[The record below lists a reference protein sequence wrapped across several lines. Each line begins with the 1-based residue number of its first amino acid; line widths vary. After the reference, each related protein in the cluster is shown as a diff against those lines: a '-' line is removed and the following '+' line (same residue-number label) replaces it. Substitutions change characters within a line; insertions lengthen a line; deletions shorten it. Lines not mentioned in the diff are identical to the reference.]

1 MELASKSFV
10 SYKIRT
16 HEIPLNELPVG
27 KKARI
32 KMLSKNVLPRRRL
45 LDLGLIPNTII
56 KTERI
61 SPSGNPIAYNIRGA
75 IIALRKEEIENV
87 MVEILD

>member
-1 MELASKSFV
+1 M
-10 SYKIRT
+10 I
-16 HEIPLNELPVG
+16 HEIPLNKLPVG

-32 KMLSKNVLPRRRL
+32 KVLSKNTLPRRRL
-45 LDLGLIPNTII
+45 LDLGLIPNTIV

-75 IIALRKEEIENV
+75 VIALRKEEIENV
-87 MVEILD
+87 IVEIID

>member
-1 MELASKSFV
+1 MELVSKSFV
-10 SYKIRT
+10 SYKISKT
-16 HEIPLNELPVG
+16 EIPLNELPVG

-32 KMLSKNVLPRRRL
+32 KMLSKNILPRRRL
-45 LDLGLIPNTII
+45 LDLGLIPNTIV

-61 SPSGNPIAYNIRGA
+61 SPSGNPIAFNIRGA

-87 MVEILD
+87 IVEILD

>member
-1 MELASKSFV
+1 MELVSKSFV
-10 SYKIRT
+10 SYKIKQ
-16 HEIPLNELPVG
+16 HEIPLNKLPVG

-32 KMLSKNVLPRRRL
+32 KTLSKNILPRRRL
-45 LDLGLIPNTII
+45 LDLGLIPNTIV

-87 MVEILD
+87 IVEILD

>member
-1 MELASKSFV
+1 MELVSKSFV
-10 SYKIRT
+10 SYKIRK

-32 KMLSKNVLPRRRL
+32 KMLSKNILPRRRL
-45 LDLGLIPNTII
+45 LDLGLIPNTIV

-87 MVEILD
+87 IVEILD

>member
-1 MELASKSFV
+1 M
-10 SYKIRT
+10 I
-16 HEIPLNELPVG
+16 HEIPLNKLPVG

-32 KMLSKNVLPRRRL
+32 KVLSKNVLPKRRL
-45 LDLGLIPNTII
+45 MDLGLIPNTIV

-75 IIALRKEEIENV
+75 VIALRKEEIENV
-87 MVEILD
+87 IVEIID

>member
-1 MELASKSFV
+1 MRK
-10 SYKIRT
+10 

-32 KMLSKNVLPRRRL
+32 KMLSKNILPRRRL
-45 LDLGLIPNTII
+45 LDLGLIPNTIV

-87 MVEILD
+87 IVEILD